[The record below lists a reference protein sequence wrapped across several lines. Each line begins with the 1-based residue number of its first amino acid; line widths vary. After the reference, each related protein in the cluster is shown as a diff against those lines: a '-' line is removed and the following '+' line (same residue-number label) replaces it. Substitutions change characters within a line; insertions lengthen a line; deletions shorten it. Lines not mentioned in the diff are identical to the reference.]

1 MCFFHPFL
9 LKNWRGKCHV
19 GVRGLTALD
28 WRIIATTDLQAA
40 PIHWCSPDT
49 CLLKPKN
56 HYKEVIL
63 VIILNFLCWIQCTAI
78 WITMFYISPHRCN
91 RLLSLH
97 QRDFLFSVA
106 APVAPAL
113 AGFMSFLVFSQGS
126 PLLFFSPLI
135 CQVFFFCMGHDLL
148 LFQAVKPAE
157 TFSGLI
163 EINLTW
169 LQHALHTQGD
179 THKHTFSDI
188 FTAHPPSW
196 LPRQTLP
203 VMSDLTSLLSA
214 ARSAGHRVWLVWAHN
229 S

>member
-106 APVAPAL
+106 APVVPAL

-126 PLLFFSPLI
+126 PLLFFSPPYMS
-135 CQVFFFCMGHDLL
+135 FFLHGSRSVAVSSCKARWDIFWTHRNKPDLTPACTAHTGRHT
-148 LFQAVKPAE
+148 QTHIQWHIHGSPAE
-157 TFSGLI
+157 LASTSNVARDVGFDVSAVRCKKCGTQS
-163 EINLTW
+163 LTC
-169 LQHALHTQGD
+169 LG
-179 THKHTFSDI
+179 S
-188 FTAHPPSW
+188 
-196 LPRQTLP
+196 
-203 VMSDLTSLLSA
+203 
-214 ARSAGHRVWLVWAHN
+214 
-229 S
+229 